1 MRVPQR
7 HGRERIPQSMG
18 DDAEV
23 VVRSAANHQ
32 DAHEYELV
40 LLSQGLTPRLHAADG
55 GIVITVPRNQAARA
69 GAALAAYDGET
80 RARRP
85 RVADMR
91 FELATGVSA
100 GLFLLG
106 FFAMSNLMSGVPWL
120 ERGSANAA
128 KIIEGEVWRSITALT
143 LHADIAHAL
152 GNACALAIF
161 LAALAGQCGGGM
173 AVLAVLL
180 SGAAGNLGNAYLRG
194 APHDGIGASTA
205 VFGALGIIGVLA
217 LARRR
222 RGQSPRR
229 AWVALAAS
237 LALLGMLGG
246 GGARVDV
253 MAHVLGF
260 VAGAVLAGAVALN
273 LGSPPGAKLQCL
285 CGATAAV
292 LIVGCWLAALR

>member
-1 MRVPQR
+1 
-7 HGRERIPQSMG
+7 
-18 DDAEV
+18 
-23 VVRSAANHQ
+23 
-32 DAHEYELV
+32 
-40 LLSQGLTPRLHAADG
+40 
-55 GIVITVPRNQAARA
+55 
-69 GAALAAYDGET
+69 
-80 RARRP
+80 
-85 RVADMR
+85 MR

-217 LARRR
+217 LAVGRYRK
-222 RGQSPRR
+222 S
-229 AWVALAAS
+229 VA
-237 LALLGMLGG
+237 
-246 GGARVDV
+246 
-253 MAHVLGF
+253 
-260 VAGAVLAGAVALN
+260 
-273 LGSPPGAKLQCL
+273 
-285 CGATAAV
+285 
-292 LIVGCWLAALR
+292 